1 MGHAEKRFPA
11 AVLAGHSQLTARVVH
26 EQALKTARVTPLS
39 YDEAERGILSLLESN
54 HDSRVNLNASLDKW
68 SQPMKPGPDLGR
80 QRTQGVAA
88 ILKSRDRN
96 KSSKGKHPS
105 NYTPPKKKRK

>member
-1 MGHAEKRFPA
+1 LAAIAGTPKKTIAMSGMYKELHGELSPEELEKLR
-11 AVLAGHSQLTARVVH
+11 
-26 EQALKTARVTPLS
+26 
-39 YDEAERGILSLLESN
+39 
-54 HDSRVNLNASLDKW
+54 LNASLDKW
-68 SQPMKPGPDLGR
+68 SQPMKPGPDMGR
-80 QRTQGVAA
+80 QRTQGVAD